1 MNKWRYTRDTL
12 LFSFPISLILR
23 KFSQS
28 FKLYF
33 HAVYDICRSSH
44 RRCSVRKSVLRNFAK
59 FTGKRLFQSLFFN
72 KVAGLKP
79 VTLLKNRPWHRCF
92 PVKFAKFLRTLIL
105 RNTSR
110 RLPLYLVWI
119 FLDYHNKCQVLFT
132 CQVSKFPRH
141 IRIPQWHFNYPRDFL
156 SRVTSACKTAR

>member
-44 RRCSVRKSVLRNFAK
+44 RRCSVRKNVLRNFAK

-79 VTLLKNRPWHRCF
+79 VTLLKKQTLAQVFSC
-92 PVKFAKFLRTLIL
+92 KFCEISKNTYFTKHLQEAASLFGFEFFLIIITNAKCCLHAKNLNFQGT
-105 RNTSR
+105 
-110 RLPLYLVWI
+110 
-119 FLDYHNKCQVLFT
+119 
-132 CQVSKFPRH
+132 
-141 IRIPQWHFNYPRDFL
+141 
-156 SRVTSACKTAR
+156 